1 MKPKISHRA
10 VLLTTIS
17 LIAIHLPSN
26 VCWSF
31 GYIRG
36 YVRSDS
42 SQPIDSALITTAL
55 EYTDVSSPEGFY
67 MIAHPV
73 GTYNVIASATG
84 FKSQTIE
91 DVNVIDRLFT
101 DVDFSLA
108 PLNLVLNSVYPTVGQ
123 LGEELKVVLTGGGFD
138 ENTRVSISPDVGNKK
153 AIIGFLETPGY
164 AEDIALSG
172 TKAYIADRHGSL
184 RILDI
189 ADATSPQEIGF
200 VDTPGEA
207 WGVAVSES
215 IVYVADGENGLL
227 IINVDNPATPEI
239 IGVVDTPHFA
249 HDVAA
254 SGTTVYVADRESGM
268 QIIDVSNPI
277 QPAITGF
284 YDTPGEAL
292 DIVILGSL
300 AYIADSYGGLQIIN
314 VSSPSASFRE
324 GSIEH
329 MGGYASGLFVDGTTV
344 YVATSYT
351 GLYFVDANDPAN
363 PTIIRSIETPGWAQ
377 DVILAGSSI
386 YVADGEGGLQIIDI
400 STPENPAI
408 IGSVNTS
415 GEGSAISLSGNNIF
429 MADGYSGLQVI
440 EVSKPTSIFI
450 GSVATSTWVQGIAI
464 SGNYAY
470 VTEGGALGPGVTTID
485 ISDPFQPV
493 VVDELNANYCYDI
506 HIQDNYAYIA
516 RSSDGLLILDITSK
530 ASPRIAGT
538 YDYPGS
544 PREVAVS
551 GTTVGLADGPTLQ
564 IIDVSNPENPV
575 FIASL
580 DPDPASNSD
589 ALGVAASGNTICII
603 GDTSAGMRVIDVSDP
618 KNSVMSDKIDVGYAQ
633 AVLVSGDYAYVGGY
647 NKMSVVDI
655 NPRHTGDYMTLIGA
669 VDTTDSVENITM
681 AGNYIYLAIGKQ
693 GIQTIDITD
702 PSKPI
707 TIGVMNT
714 FSDAKDVAVS
724 GKTAF
729 VADYFSGLAIFP
741 IPVELTSVTVSTEN
755 GISVTIPQTNVAG
768 PYTMRVF
775 NDVQS
780 SELYSAIS
788 FVTDQ

>member
-10 VLLTTIS
+10 VFLITIS
-17 LIAIHLPSN
+17 LIAVHLPSN

-55 EYTDVSSPEGFY
+55 EYTDVSNPEGFY
-67 MIAHPV
+67 MIAHPA
-73 GTYNVIASATG
+73 GTYNVTASATG

-91 DVNVIDRLFT
+91 DVTVIDDLFT
-101 DVDFSLA
+101 DVNFSLA
-108 PLNLVLNSVYPTVGQ
+108 PFDMVLNSVYPTLGQ
-123 LGEELKVVLTGGGFD
+123 LGEELEVVLTGGGFD
-138 ENTRVSISPDVGNKK
+138 EYTRVSISPDVGNKK
-153 AIIGFLETPGY
+153 AIIGFLDTYGS
-164 AEDIALSG
+164 AHDIALSG
-172 TKAYIADRHGSL
+172 TRAYIADHYSGL

-189 ADATSPQEIGF
+189 TDANSPQEIGF

-207 WGVAVSES
+207 WGVAVSGT
-215 IVYVADGENGLL
+215 IAYVADGENGLL
-227 IINVDNPATPEI
+227 VVNAANPAIPEI

-249 HDVAA
+249 HDVAV
-254 SGTTVYVADRESGM
+254 SGTTVYVADRESGL
-268 QIIDVSNPI
+268 QIIDASNPT

-314 VSSPSASFRE
+314 VSSPSAPFRE
-324 GSIEH
+324 GSIEQ
-329 MGGYASGLFVDGTTV
+329 MGAYASGLFVDGTTV
-344 YVATSYT
+344 YLANSYR
-351 GLYFVDANDPAN
+351 GLYFVDAADPAN
-363 PTIIRSIETPGWAQ
+363 PTIIRSIDTPGWAQ
-377 DVILAGSSI
+377 DVILAGSSV
-386 YVADGEGGLQIIDI
+386 YVADGEGGLQIVDI

-408 IGSVNTS
+408 IGTVNTP
-415 GEGSAISLSGNNIF
+415 GDGSAISLSGNNIF

-440 EVSKPTSIFI
+440 DVSNPTSIFI
-450 GSVATSTWVQGIAI
+450 GSAATSTWAQGIAI

-470 VTEGGALGPGVTTID
+470 VTEGGALDPGVTTVD

-506 HIQDNYAYIA
+506 DIQDNYAYIA
-516 RSSDGLLILDITSK
+516 CLDGLLILDITSK

-538 YDYPGS
+538 YDSPGS
-544 PREVAVS
+544 PRDVAVS
-551 GTTVGLADGPTLQ
+551 GTIVGLADGPTLQ
-564 IIDVSNPENPV
+564 IIDVSDPENPV
-575 FIASL
+575 FITSL

-589 ALGVAASGNTICII
+589 ARGVAASGNTMCII
-603 GDTSAGMRVIDVSDP
+603 GDASAGLRIIDVSDP
-618 KNSVMSDKIDVGYAQ
+618 KNSVMSDKIDVGYTQ

-655 NPRHTGDYMTLIGA
+655 NPRHTGDYMTMIGA
-669 VDTTDSVENITM
+669 VDTTDSVENMTM

-714 FSDAKDVAVS
+714 FNDAKDVAVS
-724 GKTAF
+724 GNAAF

-741 IPVELTSVTVSTEN
+741 VPVEITSVTVSTEN
-755 GISVTIPQTNVAG
+755 GISVTIPQINVAG
-768 PYTMRVF
+768 PYTLRVF

>member
-10 VLLTTIS
+10 IFLTTIS

-55 EYTDVSSPEGFY
+55 GYTDISNPEGFY
-67 MIAHPV
+67 MIAHPA
-73 GTYNVIASATG
+73 GTYNVTASATG

-91 DVNVIDRLFT
+91 DVTVIDGLFT

-108 PLNLVLNSVYPTVGQ
+108 PFNLVLNSVYPTVGQ
-123 LGEELKVVLTGGGFD
+123 VGEELNVVLTGGGFD
-138 ENTRVSISPDVGNKK
+138 ENTRISITPDVGNKK
-153 AIIGFLETPGY
+153 AIVGFLDTSGY

-172 TKAYIADRHGSL
+172 TNAYIADRHGDL

-207 WGVAVSES
+207 WGVAVSGS
-215 IVYVADGENGLL
+215 IAYVADGENGLL
-227 IINVDNPATPEI
+227 VINVANPAIPEI
-239 IGVVDTPHFA
+239 VGVVDTPDFA
-249 HDVAA
+249 HDVTV

-268 QIIDVSNPI
+268 QIIDASNPT
-277 QPAITGF
+277 QPVIRGF

-292 DIVILGSL
+292 DIVVLSSL
-300 AYIADSYGGLQIIN
+300 AYIADSYGGLQIVN
-314 VSSPSASFRE
+314 VSSPSAPFRE

-329 MGGYASGLFVDGTTV
+329 MGGYACGLFVDGTTV

-363 PTIIRSIETPGWAQ
+363 PTIIRSIETPGWAK
-377 DVILAGSSI
+377 DVILTGSSI
-386 YVADGEGGLQIIDI
+386 YVADGEGGLQIVDI

-408 IGSVNTS
+408 IGSVNTPGDS
-415 GEGSAISLSGNNIF
+415 SAISLSKNNVF

-440 EVSKPTSIFI
+440 DVSNPTSIFI
-450 GSVATSTWVQGIAI
+450 GSAATSTWAQGIAI

-485 ISDPFQPV
+485 IIDPFQPV
-493 VVDELNANYCYDI
+493 VVDELNTNYCYGID
-506 HIQDNYAYIA
+506 IQDNYAYIA
-516 RSSDGLLILDITSK
+516 RGSDGLLILDITSK
-530 ASPRIAGT
+530 ASPRIAGI
-538 YDYPGS
+538 YDSPGN
-544 PREVAVS
+544 PIDVAVS
-551 GTTVGLADGPTLQ
+551 GTTVGLADGPELQ
-564 IIDVSNPENPV
+564 IIDVSDPENPV
-575 FIASL
+575 LITSL
-580 DPDPASNSD
+580 DPDPANNSD
-589 ALGVAASGNTICII
+589 AWGVAVSGNTMCII
-603 GDTSAGMRVIDVSDP
+603 GDASAGMRIIDVSDP
-618 KNSVMSDKIDVGYAQ
+618 KNSVMSDKIDVGYARS
-633 AVLVSGDYAYVGGY
+633 VLFSADYAYVGGY
-647 NKMSVVDI
+647 YKVSVVDI
-655 NPRHTGDYMTLIGA
+655 NPMHTGNYMTMIGA
-669 VDTTDSVENITM
+669 VDTAGSVQDMTVV
-681 AGNYIYLAIGKQ
+681 GNYIYLAMGTQ

-707 TIGVMNT
+707 TIGMMST
-714 FSDAKDVAVS
+714 FSDAKGVAVS
-724 GKTAF
+724 GNAAF

-741 IPVELTSVTVSTEN
+741 VPVEITSVTVSTEN
-755 GISVTIPQTNVAG
+755 DISITIPQTNVAG
-768 PYTMRVF
+768 PYTLRIF

-788 FVTDQ
+788 FVTD